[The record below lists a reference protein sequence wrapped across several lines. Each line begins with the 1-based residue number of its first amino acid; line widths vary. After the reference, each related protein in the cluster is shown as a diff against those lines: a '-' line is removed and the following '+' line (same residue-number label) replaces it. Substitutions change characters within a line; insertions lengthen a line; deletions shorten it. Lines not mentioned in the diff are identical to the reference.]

1 MVKAIKKMVE
11 EINYAIINDTK
22 DVFSVKGD
30 MVLKMVLAAYN
41 DYQKSERDG
50 VDYIFDI
57 EDTDDLKYC
66 IEHGMTAK
74 EIGGL
79 YLGSQSRHLRY
90 FYFGCNH
97 PTAEPIAN
105 WAVLRLQLISWL
117 PDLIPNVLAYPFA
130 YESYKQLYMKYVTD
144 AIVEENSASS
154 VSQEDIDALVA
165 LKIKLSEGV

>member
-1 MVKAIKKMVE
+1 MKKAIESMVQKVS
-11 EINYAIINDTK
+11 NAIIKDTRN
-22 DVFSVKGD
+22 VFSVEGD

-41 DYQKSERDG
+41 DFQESERDG

-57 EDTDDLKYC
+57 ENTDDLKCC
-66 IEHGMTAK
+66 IDGGMTAK

-79 YLGSQSRHLRY
+79 YLGSHSRHLRY

-105 WAVLRLQLISWL
+105 WETLRQQLVSWL

-130 YESYKQLYMKYVTD
+130 YESYKELYVRYVTD
-144 AIVEENSASS
+144 VIIDYDHSTINLS
-154 VSQEDIDALVA
+154 DLDALA
-165 LKIKLSEGV
+165 ELKRKLEGME

>member
-1 MVKAIKKMVE
+1 MKKAIETMVQKVS
-11 EINYAIINDTK
+11 NAIINDTRN
-22 DVFSVKGD
+22 VFSVEGD

-41 DYQKSERDG
+41 DFQESERDG

-57 EDTDDLKYC
+57 ENTDDLKCC
-66 IEHGMTAK
+66 IDGGMTAK

-79 YLGSQSRHLRY
+79 YLGSHSRHLRY

-105 WAVLRLQLISWL
+105 WETLRQQLVSWL

-130 YESYKQLYMKYVTD
+130 YESYKELYVRYVTD
-144 AIVEENSASS
+144 VIIGYDHSTINLS
-154 VSQEDIDALVA
+154 DLDALA
-165 LKIKLSEGV
+165 ELKRKLEGME

>member
-1 MVKAIKKMVE
+1 MEKVIETMVRKISG
-11 EINYAIINDTK
+11 AIINDTRN
-22 DVFSVKGD
+22 VYSAKGD
-30 MVLKMVLAAYN
+30 FVLKMVLAAYN
-41 DYQKSERDG
+41 DFQESERDG

-57 EDTDDLKYC
+57 ENTEDLKCC
-66 IEHGMTAK
+66 IDGGMTAK

-105 WAVLRLQLISWL
+105 LETLRQQLISWL

-130 YESYKQLYMKYVTD
+130 YESYIRLYERYVSD
-144 AIVEENSASS
+144 VINDCYNDISAL
-154 VSQEDIDALVA
+154 DALA
-165 LKIKLSEGV
+165 ELKRKLEQGE